1 MPCRESPF
9 TKTNN
14 SGGGFGEQQLL
25 TDCKSIACTLAH
37 KSPNVIQLSCV
48 AVGDMDLLFMRT
60 TRYESEAS
68 SGACSVLLLW
78 PLLLGRA
85 LCFPAY
91 LPKCFVQNHTESS
104 AMLSCWQ
111 SYEPTHTGKWMPA
124 AGSSCWNGLQM
135 ADGTCMPLPLW
146 AIRSGPRRKIYYDPK
161 EVQSALAQP
170 LRLSQHHITPEPA
183 SQSDCISG
191 CLPRRLL

>member
-14 SGGGFGEQQLL
+14 SGGGFGEQRLL

-37 KSPNVIQLSCV
+37 KSPTATLLCCV

-68 SGACSVLLLW
+68 SGACSVLLFW
-78 PLLLGRA
+78 SLLLGKA
-85 LCFPAY
+85 LWFSAY
-91 LPKCFVQNHTESS
+91 LPKCTLQTHTESS

-111 SYEPTHTGKWMPA
+111 SSEHTHNVKWMPA
-124 AGSSCWNGLQM
+124 TGSSCWNGLQM

-161 EVQSALAQP
+161 EVQSAGTASHTQT
-170 LRLSQHHITPEPA
+170 QHHMMPELA
-183 SQSDCISG
+183 SQSGCING
-191 CLPRRLL
+191 CLQRELL